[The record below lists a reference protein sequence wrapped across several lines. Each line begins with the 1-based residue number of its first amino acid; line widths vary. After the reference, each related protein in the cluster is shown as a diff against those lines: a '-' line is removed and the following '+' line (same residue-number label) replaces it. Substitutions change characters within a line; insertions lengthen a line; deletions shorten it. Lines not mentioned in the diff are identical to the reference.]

1 MKGCRIMC
9 KWGQFTDINLARRLF
24 TCLLDKSQQYWF
36 LITCKLI
43 FSLSTF
49 YRMAAPRF
57 SLKVNGAEMH
67 VLHLGGYIKGN
78 YIIYKYV
85 MYAKLGAYI
94 TCKDNERSRS
104 I

>member
-1 MKGCRIMC
+1 MC
-9 KWGQFTDINLARRLF
+9 KLGQFTDINLARRLF

-57 SLKVNGAEMH
+57 SLKVNGAEMACAALRR
-67 VLHLGGYIKGN
+67 LHKRQLYNI
-78 YIIYKYV
+78 
-85 MYAKLGAYI
+85 
-94 TCKDNERSRS
+94 
-104 I
+104 